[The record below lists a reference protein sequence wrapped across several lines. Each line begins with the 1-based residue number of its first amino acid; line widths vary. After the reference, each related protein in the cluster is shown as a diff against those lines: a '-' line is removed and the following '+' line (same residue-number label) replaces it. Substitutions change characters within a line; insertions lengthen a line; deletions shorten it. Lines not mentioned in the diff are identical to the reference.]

1 MLPRDEAGISIDSGL
16 IANFFYRSSREPHC
30 LFLRGFSQLRTGRN
44 TEQCAYAEG
53 RVDKTEWAAFS
64 ADETFDTGMDSASPV
79 SADYQSRFGFSGVM
93 NKVEIDITPANL
105 SQADQKKVEVAMLHA
120 ILNRQ

>member
-1 MLPRDEAGISIDSGL
+1 
-16 IANFFYRSSREPHC
+16 
-30 LFLRGFSQLRTGRN
+30 
-44 TEQCAYAEG
+44 
-53 RVDKTEWAAFS
+53 
-64 ADETFDTGMDSASPV
+64 MDSASPV
-79 SADYQSRFGFSGVM
+79 SADYQSPFRFSGVV